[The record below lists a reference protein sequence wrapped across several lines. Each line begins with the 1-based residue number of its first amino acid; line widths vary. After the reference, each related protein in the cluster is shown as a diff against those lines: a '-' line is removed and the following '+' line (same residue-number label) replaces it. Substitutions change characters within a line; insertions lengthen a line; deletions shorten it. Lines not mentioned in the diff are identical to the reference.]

1 MPIHSNHVDTYNSE
15 RGVGMNPSIAAILC
29 LLLLSGSVLAEDTHT
44 AHIKIFC
51 NSTGQIQLVSIDG
64 GSYQTCAGG
73 DCFIE
78 LPNTTTRW
86 MPCNDTN
93 ASDIVKGV
101 VEELQKNGNFKPL
114 SEERID
120 SIAINSST
128 YMKDSWMAWAEGTL
142 LPNVELQEKTKGDLE
157 NCTWKLREIETSK
170 QNIVDTH
177 NYEIR
182 GYTERIADLESDNM
196 WYGRIL
202 IGGILL
208 ALVFLLKEKGIW
220 SKNIFDKT
228 KRRHN

>member
-1 MPIHSNHVDTYNSE
+1 
-15 RGVGMNPSIAAILC
+15 
-29 LLLLSGSVLAEDTHT
+29 
-44 AHIKIFC
+44 
-51 NSTGQIQLVSIDG
+51 
-64 GSYQTCAGG
+64 
-73 DCFIE
+73 
-78 LPNTTTRW
+78 

-196 WYGRIL
+196 WYGRFL
-202 IGGILL
+202 VGGILL